1 MKNDLL
7 KTITRK
13 FIDIINIKNWQVL
26 SINNQF
32 TDILTI
38 NKTVKYLEYQIT
50 SESGKKL
57 KCADNHIII
66 TSDDEEIFAKDC
78 LGKYVI
84 TDSGI
89 EKITNVVKTTKSKY
103 MYDLELTDNHLYYTN
118 GILSHNTTTY
128 TIYALWLCMF
138 HSEKKIMLLANK
150 ADTALEIL
158 SRIRM
163 AYEYCPAFLKP
174 GVFVWNK
181 GEVVFANR
189 SAIKGFATASDAAR
203 GYSANCVGKN
213 VKINIRFKKFP
224 FIKFHIS
231 IKYLRF
237 FSKDYYYGLINNII
251 RKITMS

>member
-1 MKNDLL
+1 M
-7 KTITRK
+7 
-13 FIDIINIKNWQVL
+13 
-26 SINNQF
+26 
-32 TDILTI
+32 
-38 NKTVKYLEYQIT
+38 
-50 SESGKKL
+50 
-57 KCADNHIII
+57 I
-66 TSDDEEIFAKDC
+66 TSDNEEIFAKDC

-89 EKITNVVKTTKSKY
+89 EKITNIVKTAKSKY

-189 SAIKGFATASDAAR
+189 SGVIKWEQEQVA
-203 GYSANCVGKN
+203 K
-213 VKINIRFKKFP
+213 
-224 FIKFHIS
+224 
-231 IKYLRF
+231 
-237 FSKDYYYGLINNII
+237 
-251 RKITMS
+251 

>member
-1 MKNDLL
+1 MIDVNSKDEQLAYIKKPNELL
-7 KTITRK
+7 NAKSKEELEFYIKEIARCRRDIK
-13 FIDIINIKNWQVL
+13 YFAEKYFKIINLDVGLTTIKLYPKQKELLDFFVNEKRCIVL
-26 SINNQF
+26 ASRQ
-32 TDILTI
+32 
-38 NKTVKYLEYQIT
+38 
-50 SESGKKL
+50 S
-57 KCADNHIII
+57 
-66 TSDDEEIFAKDC
+66 
-78 LGKYVI
+78 
-84 TDSGI
+84 
-89 EKITNVVKTTKSKY
+89 SK
-103 MYDLELTDNHLYYTN
+103 
-118 GILSHNTTTY
+118 TTTY

-237 FSKDYYYGLINNII
+237 FSKDYYYGLVNNII